1 LAVTN
6 LRVGHD
12 VPAQFDALGFA
23 ILFHS
28 TG

>member
-1 LAVTN
+1 VTN

-23 ILFHS
+23 IPFHL